1 MPKDFTEVERRSCNN
16 EDVVYNDSLICAVL
30 KSVRIVIQR
39 FNYFC
44 DRPLPRGRQYTV
56 KFLSPKESTNPLFY
70 TTSNRL
76 GVPSSGAQKH
86 EEKKSYFISDDMSC
100 VFKKFVQDTMNRP
113 DKSFQHRRHRKRGV
127 MQTEDL
133 FDTSWNSWTLVSS
146 VSYSECHI

>member
-1 MPKDFTEVERRSCNN
+1 MPKDFTGVERRSCNN
-16 EDVVYNDSLICAVL
+16 QDVVYNDSLICAVL

-76 GVPSSGAQKH
+76 GVSNSGAQKH
-86 EEKKSYFISDDMSC
+86 EEDIYREETNVLEHISENHMKGSHLAEKSYFISDDVSY
-100 VFKKFVQDTMNRP
+100 VFETFVQDTMNRP
-113 DKSFQHRRHRKRGV
+113 DKSFQHRKHRKR
-127 MQTEDL
+127 
-133 FDTSWNSWTLVSS
+133 
-146 VSYSECHI
+146 